1 MSKISPIK
9 PEQAID
15 NKKCIVRGSDGNIFL
30 SSHDGKGWVCTK
42 GKHTNYFADGY
53 VVEYEYLED

>member
-1 MSKISPIK
+1 MSQVTELR
-9 PEQAID
+9 PETNL

-42 GKHTNYFADGY
+42 GKHINYFADGY
-53 VVEYEYLED
+53 IVEYEYLED